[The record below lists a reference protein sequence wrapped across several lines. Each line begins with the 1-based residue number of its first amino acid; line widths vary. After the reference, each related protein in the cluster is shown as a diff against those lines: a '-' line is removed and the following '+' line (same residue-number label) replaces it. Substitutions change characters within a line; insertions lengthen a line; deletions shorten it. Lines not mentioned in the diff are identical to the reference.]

1 MADKEADLKI
11 VVGSKVDEGSA
22 EQTGKDIVKTV
33 KKGIGNN
40 GYIKLP
46 VEITKFKYPKR
57 DEKALSGPRTIDY
70 SGLQKAQ
77 DELLSSWKKLSKK
90 GFSSDDESVFNS
102 LKAYREYEKA
112 VKKQYSGT
120 DDLKDPQV
128 MKIRSTI
135 GNQLT
140 KYFTRL
146 APANF
151 GDGKQGSFMRLER
164 NSEFEKYAKTAIRR
178 YKVAQEAG
186 IDLSKSELSKEDRSI
201 IIETEKKLL
210 KQAYIDKTLAQ
221 RKYEKEHAEEIKEAE
236 QKELQ
241 KIEKER
247 AETSEK
253 AIPIPKSDKP
263 LDDITFKTTKVED
276 LTSPR
281 DYTPTIED
289 KKENKRFLNAIENSA
304 PARKMNTPNNE
315 LNLGTRQQVWDPT
328 YLTKDFIQKMERGGT
343 YVDTNALL
351 RQTMQALPEEIKK
364 SIEGLVVKIDKDKAL
379 KAFTTFNS
387 SEKKQWSDVANQTG
401 MSQLLLT
408 NVAKVQGA
416 LMSGKP
422 GVSSEDLKNA
432 IIVAVNDALQNG
444 KSAIAAENYKS
455 AISSI
460 TNMLMNRYN
469 NMKEQIGSTD
479 GSEYGVGV
487 NYEGVMKT
495 LKEVFKDFEDT
506 AEELLKRAIKEFP
519 EFYGAN
525 SSSKTDKKETTTTF
539 DQVFNEKLKASMTEI
554 SNQIKA
560 GTKLTDTQL
569 AYDKIENVREATAD
583 SNEKRISKENKDINR
598 DVARTVKSDAATGF
612 NTDAKSDELI
622 QLVRS
627 ILQQLQGV
635 KPKTSPNT
643 TTDYSIEMKKA
654 WDTLK
659 DSVSPAKTQTILN
672 STGNTFKNYNGGT
685 GVTQETPRS
694 NRVEKSKI
702 YASPIRQSVWDKF
715 ETAIERITGATD
727 KYRNIINATAEDQ
740 DLMAAERIRAYGLNN
755 GRNPNDTGDIAS
767 IKRALELFRTNKS
780 SIEDNPELMQKI
792 KLTPGVEVDTT
803 EITKKLNE
811 QLSGKQM
818 RNAQM
823 GGSIPRQILGS
834 LTGFIGMPSLEKSRA
849 QADGLNQIMGNIN
862 KALQSVLI
870 NIQMKETELSGMEQT
885 GQAKFTKEGY
895 LTTDSS
901 SAAKK
906 TLADLEEEKL
916 VLSSILADMSA
927 VDQIVDITGGKFS
940 KLVKQL
946 SFTSP
951 VLRENNGILRNI
963 NSGLDKNGKA
973 LKFQTRTAEIL
984 NYAFQLMSRS
994 VGQMLKNWL
1003 VQLNPI
1009 TQIKRLLQDF
1019 MSYDAKWQRTMN
1031 VIKYNLRDIV
1041 RPFMEWIA
1049 QKLVDIIGFI
1059 DIISMKIQE
1068 AFGYTPISLFDQK
1081 NADEFKKTYEEISS
1095 VSAGFDELHD
1105 IGSSSSENDPNNLL
1119 GEIYKPQLSQAWKD
1133 LANEIGDLFAGIIT
1147 GDLGFSEVMLK
1158 ILDIAWKGVKTLWNE
1173 ILWPFIKNT
1182 IWPAIKDNWLEI
1194 LAWILGAFVAWKGL
1208 KLIGQ
1213 LLWNAISGAFIKG
1226 AGTNLLRNL
1235 FTDSNGIVGI
1245 GRNLGTLI
1253 AGGILTVI
1261 STMALT
1267 DAINDA
1273 WNQGKSDANTGQEMN
1288 LNDRQTNMDALKG
1301 ALGGAGAVLGGG
1313 MIATALGA
1321 SVALGPLLAV
1331 AAGVAALTAVVV
1343 VGAEAWAYHSQ
1354 QNKIANNEMLKA
1366 SDYAEQAAATQ
1377 EKLNEVTDMVNNGL
1391 EIKNSNQEKLN
1402 QLEEEYGISLDY
1414 VNQKV
1419 EAAGGNTSIL
1429 TEKERALYEQG
1440 KLTQESIDNYNRL
1453 LEIQIE
1459 LQKQQLWQKEQEA
1472 IALDMEAGNY
1482 ELATLR
1488 IEQAELQGL
1497 ITTEEATAKRIQLYK
1512 TCGEEE
1518 RANLLQNLTPEQRTL
1533 MAQYTNATDEELA
1546 ELAKLWRES
1555 SEDVKQSLLDGVGP
1569 EVQTEF
1575 ERRMDDIDKTIKEHQ
1590 GFWQGVGDTLKEIF
1604 TAGNYT
1610 SWTYNGEEKYY
1621 KEGYDKKWAESEI
1634 QSIQNDDT
1642 LSEEEKRRRI
1652 QNIRNMASYAVG
1664 TNYVPNDGLAYLHQG
1679 EAVIPKKYNQPY
1691 QPASMSP
1698 EEIAYMNQMMN
1709 TMRSLDNTMKQGITV
1724 NGQFVQRGSDLVS
1737 VINRTK
1743 SQSGADLLSNVS
1755 YAR

>member
-11 VVGSKVDEGSA
+11 VVGSEVDEASA

-221 RKYEKEHAEEIKEAE
+221 RKYEKEHAKEIKEAE

-263 LDDITFKTTKVED
+263 LDDVTFKTTEVED

-281 DYTPTIED
+281 DYTPTAED

-364 SIEGLVVKIDKDKAL
+364 SIESLVVKIDKDKAL

-387 SEKKQWSDVANQTG
+387 SEKKQWSDIANQTG

-487 NYEGVMKT
+487 NYEEVMKT

-554 SNQIKA
+554 SNQTKA

-583 SNEKRISKENKDINR
+583 SSEKSISKENKDINR

-612 NTDAKSDELI
+612 NTDAKADELI
-622 QLVRS
+622 QLVRN
-627 ILQQLQGV
+627 ILQQIQGIAPKKQNETRTEQITENELQET
-635 KPKTSPNT
+635 KKEETQNTSSNPI
-643 TTDYSIEMKKA
+643 TDYSIETKKA

-659 DSVSPAKTQTILN
+659 DSVNPKRAQMALVPIA
-672 STGNTFKNYNGGT
+672 GTFKNYYEGKDITKQQRRTKEIEKEREKQLKEASKTNK
-685 GVTQETPRS
+685 
-694 NRVEKSKI
+694 VEKSQI
-702 YASPIRQSVWDKF
+702 YASPFRQGPFKAF
-715 ETAIERITGATD
+715 EDILMKLTGTAK
-727 KYRNIINATAEDQ
+727 KYEEVLSANAEDQ
-740 DLMAAERIRAYGLNN
+740 DLMAANRIQIYGLNN
-755 GRNPNDTGDIAS
+755 GRNPNDTGDIAGMRR
-767 IKRALELFRTNKS
+767 ILQLYRTNKA
-780 SIEDNPELMQKI
+780 SIEQNPELMQKI
-792 KLTPGVEVDTT
+792 QLTPGRVVDTT
-803 EITKKLNE
+803 EITKELNKA
-811 QLSGKQM
+811 LSGRQM
-818 RNAQM
+818 ENAQN
-823 GGSIPRQILGS
+823 GGGFLKNFLGFA
-834 LTGFIGMPSLEKSRA
+834 TGGIGYAFMPSLEKSRA

-862 KALQSVLI
+862 KALQAVLI
-870 NIQMKETELSGMEQT
+870 NIQTKETELSGMEAT
-885 GQAKFTKEGY
+885 GQAKFDKNGY
-895 LTTDSS
+895 LTSDSS
-901 SAAKK
+901 SAAFK

-916 VLSSILADMSA
+916 VLDSIKADLLANDEIIKKTGGRFS
-927 VDQIVDITGGKFS
+927 QIVKH
-940 KLVKQL
+940 LN
-946 SFTSP
+946 FTSP
-951 VLRENNGILRNI
+951 VLKENNGILRNI

-973 LKFQTRTAEIL
+973 LKFQTRSAEIL
-984 NYAFQLMSRS
+984 NYAYQLMSRS
-994 VGQMLKNWL
+994 IGQMLKNWI

-1009 TQIKRLLQDF
+1009 TQIKKLFQDF
-1019 MSYDAKWQRTMN
+1019 MSYDTKWQRTMN

-1081 NADEFKKTYEEISS
+1081 NADKFKKTYEEISS

-1105 IGSSSSENDPNNLL
+1105 IGSTSSENDPENLL
-1119 GEIYKPQLSQAWKD
+1119 GEIYKPQLSQAWID
-1133 LANEIGDLFAGIIT
+1133 LASEIGDLFAGIIT
-1147 GDLGFSEVMLK
+1147 GDLGFSEAMLK

-1208 KLIGQ
+1208 KLIGS
-1213 LLWNAISGAFIKG
+1213 LLVNAFTGGLKGIVSWISQKLFGKTLFSSATTAGATAGGLFGKALYTGMSGSVVTVGKLLGGIALTATGTIGAISISKNAGENWQDLGASMKVASVAG
-1226 AGTNLLRNL
+1226 AGLM
-1235 FTDSNGIVGI
+1235 SVA
-1245 GRNLGTLI
+1245 
-1253 AGGILTVI
+1253 AGL
-1261 STMALT
+1261 
-1267 DAINDA
+1267 
-1273 WNQGKSDANTGQEMN
+1273 
-1288 LNDRQTNMDALKG
+1288 
-1301 ALGGAGAVLGGG
+1301 GAVL
-1313 MIATALGA
+1313 MGA
-1321 SVALGPLLAV
+1321 SGPVGWAV
-1331 AAGVAALTAVVV
+1331 AGVTALTALT
-1343 VGAEAWAYHSQ
+1343 VGLAQTQDGIGSVKEETEALAEAQATAETAN
-1354 QNKIANNEMLKA
+1354 QNYLTSLDNLAITTSNL
-1366 SDYAEQAAATQ
+1366 EQ
-1377 EKLNEVTDMVNNGL
+1377 L
-1391 EIKNSNQEKLN
+1391 ERQTGISGEELAKQIKNGTLTVNDMTTAQLQVYNAYLKNEEMIK
-1402 QLEEEYGISLDY
+1402 QLEETTRQKEEADKQAVLRSL
-1414 VNQKV
+1414 KV
-1419 EAAGGNTSIL
+1419 EAANAIEADSYDTLREKVVQAWKDGSISAEEAGDIL
-1429 TEKERALYEQG
+1429 SRTLANASDE
-1440 KLTQESIDNYNRL
+1440 TQATFGESIPEDIR
-1453 LEIQIE
+1453 
-1459 LQKQQLWQKEQEA
+1459 EA
-1472 IALDMEAGNY
+1472 FNPDKY
-1482 ELATLR
+1482 ES
-1488 IEQAELQGL
+1488 G
-1497 ITTEEATAKRIQLYK
+1497 
-1512 TCGEEE
+1512 
-1518 RANLLQNLTPEQRTL
+1518 
-1533 MAQYTNATDEELA
+1533 
-1546 ELAKLWRES
+1546 WR
-1555 SEDVKQSLLDGVGP
+1555 K
-1569 EVQTEF
+1569 F
-1575 ERRMDDIDKTIKEHQ
+1575 R
-1590 GFWQGVGDTLKEIF
+1590 
-1604 TAGNYT
+1604 
-1610 SWTYNGEEKYY
+1610 
-1621 KEGYDKKWAESEI
+1621 
-1634 QSIQNDDT
+1634 
-1642 LSEEEKRRRI
+1642 
-1652 QNIRNMASYAVG
+1652 
-1664 TNYVPNDGLAYLHQG
+1664 
-1679 EAVIPKKYNQPY
+1679 
-1691 QPASMSP
+1691 
-1698 EEIAYMNQMMN
+1698 
-1709 TMRSLDNTMKQGITV
+1709 
-1724 NGQFVQRGSDLVS
+1724 
-1737 VINRTK
+1737 
-1743 SQSGADLLSNVS
+1743 
-1755 YAR
+1755 

>member
-11 VVGSKVDEGSA
+11 VVSTEADKKSSA
-22 EQTGKDIVKTV
+22 KTVRELEESIYSSLKSGYIEVPAKVKTHIEGAS
-33 KKGIGNN
+33 K
-40 GYIKLP
+40 
-46 VEITKFKYPKR
+46 EFK
-57 DEKALSGPRTIDY
+57 
-70 SGLQKAQ
+70 QAQ
-77 DELLSSWKKLSKK
+77 DKLLKNWEATFGK
-90 GFSSDDESVFNS
+90 GFSASGANFESFS
-102 LKAYREYEKA
+102 KD
-112 VKKQYSGT
+112 YS
-120 DDLKDPQV
+120 KF
-128 MKIRSTI
+128 K
-135 GNQLT
+135 
-140 KYFTRL
+140 RL
-146 APANF
+146 AKGNY
-151 GDGKQGSFMRLER
+151 DTEQVKWITENIGKQVAAYKKAKT
-164 NSEFEKYAKTAIRR
+164 EFEKQIKTLDISSETNIKTKQSTSRKPRNFGTHTKEGINSNIQQENNRRYKGISSVTPKAFENSSIDPGKTNEYEMRLSKYSSYGSNWARELSKILKEEYAKALQSLVTYIDKNYEIGTDNKLHGKKSGKSTTEAQMIADVYRQVKRELTNSVIKSESGDESITASTFTNLAAIMKVLNKTLMTELSGKSLEDSIAKTATDIANAISKP
-178 YKVAQEAG
+178 YSISEKDAMG
-186 IDLSKSELSKEDRSI
+186 FTDLEEGEEKGVGPGHKRTQQILSELTDAMKEWDN
-201 IIETEKKLL
+201 
-210 KQAYIDKTLAQ
+210 
-221 RKYEKEHAEEIKEAE
+221 EIFG
-236 QKELQ
+236 
-241 KIEKER
+241 KIESGISRVFSSQLSNKVSQIQLSDDYKNEISKLNSSMD
-247 AETSEK
+247 ET
-253 AIPIPKSDKP
+253 
-263 LDDITFKTTKVED
+263 
-276 LTSPR
+276 
-281 DYTPTIED
+281 
-289 KKENKRFLNAIENSA
+289 LNA
-304 PARKMNTPNNE
+304 
-315 LNLGTRQQVWDPT
+315 
-328 YLTKDFIQKMERGGT
+328 
-343 YVDTNALL
+343 
-351 RQTMQALPEEIKK
+351 
-364 SIEGLVVKIDKDKAL
+364 
-379 KAFTTFNS
+379 
-387 SEKKQWSDVANQTG
+387 
-401 MSQLLLT
+401 
-408 NVAKVQGA
+408 
-416 LMSGKP
+416 
-422 GVSSEDLKNA
+422 
-432 IIVAVNDALQNG
+432 
-444 KSAIAAENYKS
+444 
-455 AISSI
+455 
-460 TNMLMNRYN
+460 
-469 NMKEQIGSTD
+469 
-479 GSEYGVGV
+479 
-487 NYEGVMKT
+487 
-495 LKEVFKDFEDT
+495 
-506 AEELLKRAIKEFP
+506 
-519 EFYGAN
+519 
-525 SSSKTDKKETTTTF
+525 
-539 DQVFNEKLKASMTEI
+539 
-554 SNQIKA
+554 IKA

-672 STGNTFKNYNGGT
+672 STGNTSKNYNGGT
-685 GVTQETPRS
+685 GVAQETPRS

-715 ETAIERITGATD
+715 ETAIERITRATD

-740 DLMAAERIRAYGLNN
+740 DLMAAERIRTYGLNN

-780 SIEDNPELMQKI
+780 SIEGNPELMQKI

-927 VDQIVDITGGKFS
+927 IDQIVDITGGKFS

-1009 TQIKRLLQDF
+1009 TQIKRLIQDF
-1019 MSYDAKWQRTMN
+1019 MSYDTKWQRTMN

-1081 NADEFKKTYEEISS
+1081 NADKFKKTYEEISS

-1105 IGSSSSENDPNNLL
+1105 IGSSSSENDPENLL
-1119 GEIYKPQLSQAWKD
+1119 GEIYKPQLSQAWID

-1147 GDLGFSEVMLK
+1147 GDLGFGEAMLK

-1208 KLIGQ
+1208 STLGS
-1213 LLWNAISGAFIKG
+1213 LLWNALFGKLTAGSIGSLFSNVFGWISKALGLSAFGAGIIEGIKTFTSGGLLATLKSIFVGHEAITAFGAWGETLGALFAQSLIAVIGVALGGKLMYDAFEDAADNTSYNIGLITSGGSKEDKKSNTGNILKGTAGGAIAGATIGSIIPVIGTGLGAAIGAISGAITTSLAPAFEQATVAAKNMNNEMQKIQYYEGSVSG
-1226 AGTNLLRNL
+1226 AQTKVDELTEMMDILNQTLDLQKQKVIEQGTQLGISSTRMNELTTAVINGT
-1235 FTDSNGIVGI
+1235 FSTDMLNGKEV
-1245 GRNLGTLI
+1245 
-1253 AGGILTVI
+1253 
-1261 STMALT
+1261 ALT
-1267 DAINDA
+1267 DSLLQLEAQQQKNEETTKKLTEAKKNLELQSINLSIAQDVEA
-1273 WNQGKSDANTGQEMN
+1273 GNFEM
-1288 LNDRQTNMDALKG
+1288 
-1301 ALGGAGAVLGGG
+1301 
-1313 MIATALGA
+1313 
-1321 SVALGPLLAV
+1321 
-1331 AAGVAALTAVVV
+1331 
-1343 VGAEAWAYHSQ
+1343 
-1354 QNKIANNEMLKA
+1354 
-1366 SDYAEQAAATQ
+1366 AAAR
-1377 EKLNEVTDMVNNGL
+1377 
-1391 EIKNSNQEKLN
+1391 I
-1402 QLEEEYGISLDY
+1402 EYA
-1414 VNQKV
+1414 
-1419 EAAGGNTSIL
+1419 EAAGLMS
-1429 TEKERALYEQG
+1429 
-1440 KLTQESIDNYNRL
+1440 
-1453 LEIQIE
+1453 
-1459 LQKQQLWQKEQEA
+1459 
-1472 IALDMEAGNY
+1472 
-1482 ELATLR
+1482 
-1488 IEQAELQGL
+1488 
-1497 ITTEEATAKRIQLYK
+1497 TEEATAKRIQLYK
-1512 TCGEEE
+1512 QTGEEE
-1518 RANLLQNLTPEQRTL
+1518 RKNLLQNLTPEQREL
-1533 MAQYTNATDEELA
+1533 MAQYTNATDTELA
-1546 ELAKLWRES
+1546 ELARLWRES
-1555 SEDVKQSLLDGVGP
+1555 SEDVRNALLDGVGD
-1569 EVQTEF
+1569 ETRTQF
-1575 ERRMDDIDKTIKEHQ
+1575 ESRMDDIDKVIKEHQ
-1590 GFWQGVGDTLKEIF
+1590 SIWQGIGDTLKEIF
-1604 TAGNYT
+1604 TFGIAKT
-1610 SWTYNGEEKYY
+1610 WTFNGEEKYY
-1621 KEGYDKKWAESEI
+1621 QEGYDKKK
-1634 QSIQNDDT
+1634 T
-1642 LSEEEKRRRI
+1642 V
-1652 QNIRNMASYAVG
+1652 ASMAVG
-1664 TNYVPNDGLAYLHQG
+1664 TNYVPNDGLVYLHQG

-1691 QPASMSP
+1691 QPTGMSP
-1698 EEIAYMNQMMN
+1698 QEQTYMQQMMN
-1709 TMRSLDNTMKQGITV
+1709 TMRSLDNTMKQGISV
-1724 NGQFVQRGSDLVS
+1724 NGQFVQRGSDLVA
-1737 VINRTK
+1737 VVNKTK
-1743 SQSGADLLSNVS
+1743 SQTGADLLSNVS